1 MSKYVPDVISHRWV
15 IIASQRLARPEDPQS
30 KAKSS
35 KLKDSTKGRSPSGRK
50 KCIFCEK
57 NEALS
62 DQEVFRVGKGEVN
75 TPGWKVRV
83 VSNKYPI
90 TDYHEVIIHSPLHEK
105 NIEEL
110 SEKQIGLILRA
121 YKARFNYYR
130 KMGRVLIFCNSG
142 EQAGASITHPHS
154 QLVVIPG
161 QINLDTL
168 AKEPLNNVVQD
179 TKYFT
184 VYCPDFSQWPY
195 EVWIAPKE
203 GKARFGDLGDEVLDE
218 MAGLMKQTLKQL
230 KKIFDGQ
237 KLTDIDF
244 AYNYYIYPGHEWYLR
259 IIPRFIHRAG
269 FELGTGLNV
278 NIVDP
283 AEASLELRGIESK
296 IVGILN
302 KLKMKAK
309 G

>member
-15 IIASQRLARPEDPQS
+15 IIASQRLARPENQNSRKS
-30 KAKSS
+30 KGLKVSKS
-35 KLKDSTKGRSPSGRK
+35 K
-50 KCIFCEK
+50 KCSFCEK
-57 NEALS
+57 NEELS
-62 DQEVFRVGKGEVN
+62 PAEVFRIGKGEVN
-75 TPGWKVRV
+75 KPGWSVRV
-83 VSNKYPI
+83 ISNKYPI
-90 TDYHEVIIHSPLHEK
+90 TDYHEVIVHSPNHAK

-110 SEKQIGLILRA
+110 SEKQISHILHA
-121 YKARFNYYR
+121 YKERFNNYR
-130 KMGRVLIFCNSG
+130 KMGQVLIFCNSG
-142 EQAGASITHPHS
+142 EHAGASMDHPHA

-179 TKYFT
+179 TKNFT
-184 VYCPDFSQWPY
+184 TYCPDFSQWPY
-195 EVWIAPKE
+195 EVWIAPKM
-203 GKARFGDLGDEVLDE
+203 GKGKFGDLNDEQIDE
-218 MAGLMKQTLKQL
+218 MATLMSQTMKQL
-230 KKIFDGQ
+230 KKIFKKHPLSDMN
-237 KLTDIDF
+237 F

-259 IIPRFIHRAG
+259 IIPRFVHRAG

-302 KLKMKAK
+302 RLKAK
-309 G
+309 S